1 MKFCMF
7 TSGYMRDPLE
17 KAFRD
22 AAELGYD
29 GIEIWGGRPHAYAPD
44 LAAGD
49 LKDLVR
55 LSRDYGVPIVG
66 YTPETNAYP
75 YNMMIGSERMRRD
88 SLDYIK
94 LSMDMAAAMGAG
106 FTLISAAHAGYD
118 TPKEVYWPRLLDCL
132 RELVAHGESIG
143 MTLCLEALT
152 RYESNVVCTADD
164 LAQVFR
170 EISSPRLVTMC
181 DVCAPY
187 VNREPVSSYFAK
199 LGDRVRHLH
208 LVDSD
213 GISDTHYLPGDGNMP
228 LGPLLRDLKRR
239 GYDGTVTLEL
249 VTAYIHEPTCY
260 ADLALRRAKELLAD

>member
-94 LSMDMAAAMGAG
+94 LSMDMAAAMGV
-106 FTLISAAHAGYD
+106 
-118 TPKEVYWPRLLDCL
+118 K
-132 RELVAHGESIG
+132 
-143 MTLCLEALT
+143 
-152 RYESNVVCTADD
+152 
-164 LAQVFR
+164 
-170 EISSPRLVTMC
+170 
-181 DVCAPY
+181 
-187 VNREPVSSYFAK
+187 
-199 LGDRVRHLH
+199 
-208 LVDSD
+208 VDQ
-213 GISDTHYLPGDGNMP
+213 LQ
-228 LGPLLRDLKRR
+228 K
-239 GYDGTVTLEL
+239 
-249 VTAYIHEPTCY
+249 
-260 ADLALRRAKELLAD
+260 